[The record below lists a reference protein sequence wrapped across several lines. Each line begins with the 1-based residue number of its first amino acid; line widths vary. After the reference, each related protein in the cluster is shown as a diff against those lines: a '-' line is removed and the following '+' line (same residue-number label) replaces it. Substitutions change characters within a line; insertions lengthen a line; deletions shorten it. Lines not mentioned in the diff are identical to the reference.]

1 MGRGLNK
8 VMLIG
13 TVGHDPDMRFTP
25 GGKSFT
31 SFSVSTPR
39 IWITT
44 EGERHEETEWFDV
57 VAWGTLAEVCKQHLV
72 CGSRIFV
79 TGRLQT
85 RVLDGGSGQRQHRS
99 EVVVNNMVVL
109 SAPSE
114 WDPAAAT
121 DDGFRAS
128 KMLPGLNSIMLIG
141 NLGRNPELRYTPSG
155 KPVTSFTLATSRTWS
170 TSEGEKRE
178 ETEWFNVISWGN
190 LAEICNRYLE
200 RGSRVYIE
208 GRLQTREWE
217 DAGGLKHIRTEVV
230 ADEMIRLDMRP
241 GPVVKKD
248 DYVDPAPEPDN
259 LFPEG
264 SI

>member
-13 TVGHDPDMRFTP
+13 AVGHDPDMRFTP

-31 SFSVSTPR
+31 SFSVGAPR

-57 VAWGTLAEVCKQHLV
+57 VAWGGLAEVCKQQLA
-72 CGSRIFV
+72 CGSQVFV
-79 TGRLQT
+79 TGRLQS
-85 RVLDGGSGQRQHRS
+85 RMLDGGHGQRERRS
-99 EVVVNNMVVL
+99 EVVINNLVVL
-109 SAPSE
+109 SAPFQTRTT
-114 WDPAAAT
+114 AAT
-121 DDGFRAS
+121 GNGFEAS
-128 KMLPGLNSIMLIG
+128 STLPGLNSIMLIG
-141 NLGRNPELRYTPSG
+141 NLGRNPELRYTPG
-155 KPVTSFTLATSRTWS
+155 GRPVTSFTLATSRTWS

-190 LAEICNRYLE
+190 LAEICDRYLE

-217 DAGGLKHIRTEVV
+217 DAGGLRHNRTEVV

-241 GPVVKKD
+241 AVKKD
-248 DYVDPAPEPDN
+248 GYPDADSAPDN
-259 LFPEG
+259 LFPAQPT
-264 SI
+264 

>member
-8 VMLIG
+8 IMLIG
-13 TVGHDPDMRFTP
+13 TVDHEPDLRFTP

-31 SFSVSTPR
+31 SFSVGAPR

-57 VAWGTLAEVCKQHLV
+57 VAWGTLAEICKQQLAQ
-72 CGSRIFV
+72 GSRVFM

-85 RVLDGGSGQRQHRS
+85 RVLDGSSGQRQHRS
-99 EVVVNNMVVL
+99 EVVVNNVVVL

-114 WDPAAAT
+114 GEPVTAT
-121 DDGFRAS
+121 DNGFRAS
-128 KMLPGLNSIMLIG
+128 TAMPGLNSIMLIG

-217 DAGGLKHIRTEVV
+217 DAGGLTHNRTEVV

-241 GPVVKKD
+241 SAVKKD
-248 DYVDPAPEPDN
+248 EFQDSSPEPDP
-259 LFPEG
+259 LFPER
-264 SI
+264 SA

>member
-13 TVGHDPDMRFTP
+13 TVSHDPDMRFTP

-31 SFSVSTPR
+31 SFSVGAPR
-39 IWITT
+39 IWITA

-57 VAWGTLAEVCKQHLV
+57 VAWGTLAEVCQQLLAQ
-72 CGSRIFV
+72 GSRVFV
-79 TGRLQT
+79 TGRVQT
-85 RVLDGGSGQRQHRS
+85 RVLDGGPGQRPHRS
-99 EVVVNNMVVL
+99 EVVVNNVVVL
-109 SAPSE
+109 SARVESE
-114 WDPAAAT
+114 PATAVA
-121 DDGFRAS
+121 DDDFRAGS
-128 KMLPGLNSIMLIG
+128 TVPGLNSIMLIG
-141 NLGRNPELRYTPSG
+141 NLGRSPELRYTPSG

-217 DAGGLKHIRTEVV
+217 DAGGLKHSRTEVV
-230 ADEMIRLDMRP
+230 ADEMIRLDLRP
-241 GPVVKKD
+241 SAAAKKD
-248 DYVDPAPEPDN
+248 GFLDSALEPDK
-259 LFPEG
+259 LFPA
-264 SI
+264 